1 MIILLDENFPLRFY
15 TRLQKEGLATQH
27 ILLTGRGVDDKEII
41 ARLMQEE
48 VLFLTQDEDFVE
60 AAPDCK
66 ASIIWS
72 RVSQSMAI
80 SQRVEI

>member
-1 MIILLDENFPLRFY
+1 
-15 TRLQKEGLATQH
+15 
-27 ILLTGRGVDDKEII
+27 
-41 ARLMQEE
+41 MQEE